1 MGAGSR
7 LELVLVAGG
16 TRNIRITVS
25 QECFALLADAM
36 CEFSK
41 STGRFQS
48 LRSTVQHACECA
60 KDLEIAREEVENFV
74 SDLPLEGPISIWL
87 EVKRDWVDNYDEVR
101 RRIADTCGKVMHDR
115 VVISFVVWLA
125 RTHKFF

>member
-1 MGAGSR
+1 M
-7 LELVLVAGG
+7 AGG
-16 TRNIRITVS
+16 TRNIRIIIS

-48 LRSTVQHACECA
+48 LRSIVQHACARA
-60 KDLEIAREEVENFV
+60 KGLEIAREEIETFV
-74 SDLPLEGPISIWL
+74 SALPLEGPISIWL
-87 EVKRDWVDNYDEVR
+87 EVKPDWIEDYDEVR

-115 VVISFVVWLA
+115 FVIAFVVWLV
-125 RTHKFF
+125 RTNRLL

>member
-1 MGAGSR
+1 M
-7 LELVLVAGG
+7 AGG

-48 LRSTVQHACECA
+48 LRSTVQHACTRA
-60 KDLEIAREEVENFV
+60 KGLEIAREDIENFV
-74 SDLPLEGPISIWL
+74 QGLPLEGPISIWL
-87 EVKRDWVDNYDEVR
+87 EVKPDWIEDYDNVR
-101 RRIADTCGKVMHDR
+101 HRIADACGKIMHDR
-115 VVISFVVWLA
+115 VVIAVLVWLA
-125 RTHKFF
+125 RTNKFF